1 MAIARVASWAF
12 PAVARAERVTFAD
25 LVRDHQDEVFG
36 LALRMLG
43 DRDAA
48 HDVTAT
54 VFLKAYRA
62 FDRFDRSR
70 PARPWLLRI
79 AVNESI
85 SAGRSV
91 SRDLSRRAPAEAAL
105 DLPDRSPVPEEEALA
120 REERLLVRDAV
131 ARLAEPYRTVTVLR
145 YFSGLAV
152 GEIAQ
157 ITGRPASTVG
167 VQLLRARGLLRAV
180 LGDER

>member
-1 MAIARVASWAF
+1 MAIARVASWAL
-12 PAVARAERVTFAD
+12 PVAARAEGVTFAD
-25 LVRDHQDEVFG
+25 LVTDHQDEVFG

-48 HDVTAT
+48 QDVAAS

-79 AVNESI
+79 AVNEAI
-85 SAGRSV
+85 SAGRRM
-91 SRDLSRRAPAEAAL
+91 SRELARRAPTEDAL
-105 DLPDRSPVPEEEALA
+105 AVPDRAPVPEEEALA
-120 REERLLVRDAV
+120 REERGRVRDAV

-145 YFSGLAV
+145 YFSGLRV
-152 GEIAQ
+152 DEIAQ
-157 ITGRPASTVG
+157 ITARPPSTVG
-167 VQLLRARGLLRAV
+167 VQLLRARRLLRGA
-180 LGDER
+180 LEGGR

>member
-1 MAIARVASWAF
+1 MAIARVASWAL
-12 PAVARAERVTFAD
+12 PALARAERVTFAD

-48 HDVTAT
+48 SDVTAT
-54 VFLKAYRA
+54 VFFKAYRA

-85 SAGRSV
+85 SAGRSAA
-91 SRDLSRRAPAEAAL
+91 RHLARRAPADAAL
-105 DLPDRSPVPEEEALA
+105 DVPDRSPVPEEETLA
-120 REERLLVRDAV
+120 REERYRVREAV

-152 GEIAQ
+152 AEIAA
-157 ITGRPASTVG
+157 ITGRPPSTVG
-167 VQLLRARGLLRAV
+167 VQLLRARALLRGA
-180 LGDER
+180 LGAER